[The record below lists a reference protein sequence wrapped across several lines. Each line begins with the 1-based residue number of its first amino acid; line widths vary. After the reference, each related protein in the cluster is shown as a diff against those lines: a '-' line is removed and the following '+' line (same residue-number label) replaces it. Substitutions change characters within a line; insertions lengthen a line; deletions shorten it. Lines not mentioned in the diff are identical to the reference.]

1 MNGKLKKEVKK
12 STKLDF
18 KTWLYLY
25 ITHAVRIEHP
35 PVIDV
40 EDKKTMYV
48 KDSKKMKYMYLEITM
63 NIKITF

>member
-1 MNGKLKKEVKK
+1 MKKEVKK

-40 EDKKTMYV
+40 EDKRTMYV